1 MYVQGRYTW
10 RHDEVLTLLKDYLS
24 QNLLLNF
31 GFDCDLPHCSYNY
44 LLRNFSSLLR
54 PDICIFD
61 HDKKKLLLLE
71 LTIPFD
77 EYMAEAEV
85 RKREKYRDLLTDIK
99 VQGFDVTLTT
109 VEVGSRGV
117 ISDSLLSFL
126 QECTS
131 IRKKQSLSL
140 IEDVRRKVIC
150 CSYAVWCRRNS
161 VTWS

>member
-1 MYVQGRYTW
+1 
-10 RHDEVLTLLKDYLS
+10 
-24 QNLLLNF
+24 
-31 GFDCDLPHCSYNY
+31 
-44 LLRNFSSLLR
+44 
-54 PDICIFD
+54 
-61 HDKKKLLLLE
+61 
-71 LTIPFD
+71 
-77 EYMAEAEV
+77 MAEAEV

-109 VEVGSRGV
+109 VEVGSRDV

-126 QECTS
+126 QECTCTS

-161 VTWS
+161 VAWS

>member
-1 MYVQGRYTW
+1 MYVCMY
-10 RHDEVLTLLKDYLS
+10 V
-24 QNLLLNF
+24 
-31 GFDCDLPHCSYNY
+31 C
-44 LLRNFSSLLR
+44 R

-85 RKREKYRDLLTDIK
+85 RKREKYRDFLTDIK

-161 VTWS
+161 VAWS